1 MNEQNRPTR
10 KGSEKSSVSPLVT
23 LLACLLTGLV
33 VFLATFFSLTGYYG
47 SEIEDYRTNYVKRPE
62 KYDVGLL
69 EAALGLLD
77 TTSLF
82 DLPDKA
88 ELTEAMIEAA
98 IEAMGDR
105 YGTFFT
111 DAEYASYSSDLAGDF
126 VGIGVTLQKD
136 ADGNAL
142 IVLVHAG
149 SPAETSGLLAGD
161 ALVSVDGIAFSDGYD
176 EAFDAIVGEAGS
188 TVEIGYLRGGV
199 PSSVTVT
206 RASVVKQTVVSR
218 IEDYDDTKIGYVY
231 ISGFDGHTFDQFKA
245 AVSELEAAGVDA
257 LIFDVRSNGGGLLS
271 SVGQVLA
278 YLLPDGMIAYVDY
291 RSESLSD
298 YTISA
303 ENGYVKT
310 GNSTPVLYC
319 EGGHEITVPAVV
331 LVNGKTAS
339 AAELF
344 TASLRDYADPA
355 YASEA
360 GIAPLDVAVFGTVT
374 YGKGTVQTTY
384 SVGGGNYLKLTLAR
398 YNPPTNVNY
407 DGVGITPAR
416 TIGLTED
423 EEAVSVYLRTR
434 DNDPQLAAA
443 LAYLD
448 EKVNP

>member
-10 KGSEKSSVSPLVT
+10 QGSEKSSVSPLVT

-33 VFLATFFSLTGYYG
+33 VFLATFFSLSGYY
-47 SEIEDYRTNYVKRPE
+47 SAEIEDYRTNYVKRPD
-62 KYDVGLL
+62 KYDAGLL

-98 IEAMGDR
+98 IAAMGDR

-206 RASVVKQTVVSR
+206 RAPIEKQTVVSR
-218 IEDYDDTKIGYVY
+218 VEHYGDSEIGYVY

-245 AVSELEAAGVDA
+245 AVSELETAGVDA

-278 YLLPDGMIAYVDY
+278 YLLPDGVIAYVDY
-291 RSESLSD
+291 RSEALSD
-298 YTISA
+298 YSISA

-310 GNSTPVLYC
+310 GSSTPVLYC

-331 LVNGKTAS
+331 LVNRSTAS

-355 YASEA
+355 YAAEA
-360 GIAPLDVAVFGTVT
+360 GITPLDVAVFGTVT

-416 TIGLTED
+416 TIELTED
-423 EEAVSVYLRTR
+423 EEAISVYLRNR